1 MTLLHLDTDLPGQVP
16 AANATAVVSLLAGPV
31 GGSDGDR
38 VIVRSH
44 TIALDDTGSGS
55 MDVVPNVAI
64 QPDGTVYEAR
74 VAGVIRTLLVPD
86 TLEVSWADPAIQVVP
101 PDTLPEWEPVGG
113 PPGPQGPPGPEGPEG
128 DPGPAG
134 PTGADSTVPGPPGP
148 PGETGATGSAGV
160 DGAAGPAGPAGT
172 TGPQG
177 PQGPK
182 GDTGAT
188 GATGPQGPAG
198 TGGGA
203 PAGGAQYQALTKK
216 TSTDGDVEWRDP
228 GDRGNN
234 NIVFGATA
242 VATGTGPQVAIGYG
256 TKPGGT
262 NTVCIGNQA
271 VGAGGDGIAMGTLS
285 KANSSYTIALGAGAN
300 AAHLQSIAIG
310 RATAATHGGSVA
322 IGSTAAGAGATST
335 AADQITLGTAAHT
348 VTSPGTLD
356 FTRFTPAMVAALK
369 TALGIA

>member
-38 VIVRSH
+38 VIVRSR
-44 TIALDDTGSGS
+44 TIALDDTGAGV

-64 QPDGTVYEAR
+64 EPDGTVYEAR

-113 PPGPQGPPGPEGPEG
+113 PPGPQGPPGPPGPEG
-128 DPGPAG
+128 DPGPTGANGAAG
-134 PTGADSTVPGPPGP
+134 PPGADSTIPGPPGP
-148 PGETGATGSAGV
+148 QGDPGA
-160 DGAAGPAGPAGT
+160 DGAPGAQGPA
-172 TGPQG
+172 G

-182 GDTGAT
+182 GDTGA
-188 GATGPQGPAG
+188 QGPAG
-198 TGGGA
+198 ASGGA
-203 PAGGAQYQALTKK
+203 PAGGAIYQALTKK
-216 TSTDGDVEWRDP
+216 SATDGDVEWREP

-271 VGAGGDGIAMGTLS
+271 AGTGGEGIAMGTLS
-285 KANSSYTIALGAGAN
+285 KANSSYAIALDASAN
-300 AAHLQSIAIG
+300 AAHLQAIAIG

-322 IGSTAAGAGATST
+322 IGSTMAGAGAAST
-335 AADQITLGTAAHT
+335 AQDQIVLGAAAHT

-356 FTRFTPAMVAALK
+356 FTRFSPAMVAALK